1 MEATR
6 EERRERRD
14 MLDRFIATGRHYMTP
29 AQTAGVRFGGDSDRW
44 GTTVPVRIA
53 DTGTFR
59 GIPAQAWTDT
69 GKGIVW
75 VREGIFE
82 GVPVTGDLHAYATRV
97 IDYVLDA
104 FRYGQAID
112 VKSLVGRATMYGAID
127 SADREVL
134 HRVATTAV
142 AAFGVTGHEF
152 LHAAISEH
160 AMRDAWQM
168 TLEDLRIE
176 AHWMATD
183 PIRARQALRACAAHW
198 VAANA
203 SPMTGAP
210 KIDLHNLR
218 TKADALSLYLLI
230 VGRARVG
237 VLDENSTLVRGIST
251 VVQEIL
257 GWATCSDADDIIDQF
272 LETSIDPLDEEG
284 NDERRRLAAEMRDL
298 LGEDAGNPT
307 GGHGCHITE
316 DTDAEVDKGQK
327 AEGDP
332 SEGEPGAR
340 ESEPGDG
347 ESGEDGDEADGE
359 GAEPGAG
366 TGESGDST
374 EGEGRGK
381 SDAGGDEADGE
392 GEDGGAGGEEGDEPG
407 SADDSEPGEGSKSG
421 TGDASGEEWDGFTIG
436 TATGAEDSSGD
447 EGEASESPD
456 WVTGEIGG
464 VINKQVNEEDM
475 QTDELDES
483 DSRFLSEEQVEALAE
498 VLSGG
503 LTEISDP
510 DAAPEDSW
518 GMSEKEVDMFTLR
531 GLITAKDAARQIFG
545 TDAQRAAARRTKQA
559 FTPYRPDE
567 D

>member
-14 MLDRFIATGRHYMTP
+14 MLDRFIATGRYYMTP
-29 AQTAGVRFGGDSDRW
+29 AKTANIRYGGGGESDRW
-44 GTTVPVRIA
+44 GSTVPVRIA

-69 GKGIVW
+69 GKGVVW

-82 GVPVTGDLHAYATRV
+82 GVPATGDLHTYATRV
-97 IDYVLDA
+97 IDLVLEA
-104 FRYGQAID
+104 FRYGQAINI
-112 VKSLVGRATMYGAID
+112 KHLVGRATMYGTVTD
-127 SADREVL
+127 DEREVL
-134 HRVATTAV
+134 TRVATTAV

-160 AMRDAWQM
+160 TMRDAWQM

-176 AHWMATD
+176 AHWMAT
-183 PIRARQALRACAAHW
+183 
-198 VAANA
+198 VAGNA
-203 SPMTGAP
+203 SPMSGAP
-210 KIDLHNLR
+210 QIDLHNLR

-237 VLDENSTLVRGIST
+237 VLDENSALVRGISS

-257 GWATCSDADDIIDQF
+257 GWATCSDADDLIDQF

-307 GGHGCHITE
+307 GGHGCHMTE
-316 DTDAEVDKGQK
+316 DLDAEVDKDQK
-327 AEGDP
+327 AEGEP
-332 SEGEPGAR
+332 GEGEPGAG
-340 ESEPGDG
+340 ESESGEG

-359 GAEPGAG
+359 GAEPGSG

-374 EGEGRGK
+374 EGKGKGK
-381 SDAGGDEADGE
+381 SDAGGDEADGEGE

-407 SADDSEPGEGSKSG
+407 SAGDGDPGEGSKSG

-436 TATGAEDSSGD
+436 TNTGADDSSGD
-447 EGEASESPD
+447 EGEPTESPD

-483 DSRFLSEEQVEALAE
+483 DSRFLSEDQVEALAE

-510 DAAPEDSW
+510 DAAPEDAW

-545 TDAQRAAARRTKQA
+545 TDAQRAAAKRVKSA